1 MKIYK
6 IIFVFILAG
15 VSLISQAGEKGIITV
30 RVTNIKSIKGEL
42 YVALYNSEGSFMN
55 PEEASQ
61 KIIIPVTE
69 AALSVTFE
77 NVDAG
82 IYAISLFQDKNN
94 NGILD
99 THPNGI
105 PLERYGFSN
114 NAKGKFGPP
123 SFTEASFSVDGE
135 LTLTIKMI
143 K

>member
-6 IIFVFILAG
+6 IIFLFILVG

-42 YVALYNSEGSFMN
+42 YVALYNSEESFMN
-55 PEEASQ
+55 PEEAVQ
-61 KIIIPVTE
+61 KIIVPLTE
-69 AALSVTFE
+69 AELSFTFE
-77 NVDAG
+77 DVEAG
-82 IYAISLFQDKNN
+82 IYAISLFQDKND
-94 NGILD
+94 NGKLD

-135 LTLTIKMI
+135 LILIIKM
-143 K
+143 KK